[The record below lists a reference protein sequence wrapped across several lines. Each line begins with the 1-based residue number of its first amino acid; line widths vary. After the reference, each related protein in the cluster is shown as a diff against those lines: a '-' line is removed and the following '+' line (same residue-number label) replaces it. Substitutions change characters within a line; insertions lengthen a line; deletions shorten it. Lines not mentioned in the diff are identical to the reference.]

1 MVALRASKAK
11 SKVIVLLTDG
21 NHNSGA
27 TSPEMALK
35 QAKAD
40 GVKIYTIGIGKKGSF
55 NTAILEKVAEESGGN
70 YFFAQNAKDLQAVYD
85 EIDSLERSS
94 LRSRD
99 YLFKSY
105 WYAFSLVLALIF
117 MALYIRSRFGGIK

>member
-1 MVALRASKAK
+1 
-11 SKVIVLLTDG
+11 
-21 NHNSGA
+21 
-27 TSPEMALK
+27 MALQ

-40 GVKIYTIGIGKKGSF
+40 GVKIYTIGIGKKASF
-55 NTAILEKVAEESGGN
+55 NTAILEKIAQESGGS
-70 YFFAQNAKDLQAVYD
+70 YFFAQNAKDLQGVYR

-105 WYAFSLVLALIF
+105 WYAVPLLFALIF
-117 MALYIRSRFGGIK
+117 MALYIRSRFGGIR